1 MTLPRLRGK
10 IFGRRSVRA
19 RIAVA
24 CAGLF
29 LIIAAA
35 FTAALYTVVDRSFG
49 PTPPPSS
56 IPAGLARTC
65 QTAEAN
71 GTLKLDPALMTQCQ
85 YFLGAANQRTHDL
98 HQLLLWSLAGL
109 GVATIVAGIS
119 GWAIGRRI
127 LLPLHTITT
136 AARRASRERLD
147 ERISL
152 DGPADELKELADTFD
167 DMLNRLDLAF
177 ASQRRFVA
185 NASHELRTPLT
196 SMRTLIDVA
205 MAKPTRTT
213 GQLEV
218 LAGRVR
224 EALDQSD
231 ALIDG
236 LLTLARSDRGLTTRE
251 LVDLEAA
258 AQDAIDHASTAARTS
273 DIVIDADLSPAPT
286 LGDRVL
292 LERLVANL
300 LDNAVHYNL
309 TGGSVRVVTG
319 SDDDVSYIT
328 VTNSGPLVPESAVTS
343 LFEPFTRLE
352 GRVSNSRGVGL
363 GLSIV
368 TSVVNAHH
376 GHLDAEALPD
386 GGMKI
391 SARLPKTTV
400 GTSTDDIGQPV
411 KDRIPPSMNTRSK
424 SSLPTA
430 TTLSAN
436 PAAVVRHKPRE
447 GSVCRQ
453 LSFPTRWSA
462 ILADLWPASP
472 EPAILPRGP
481 SPPDPHAAGWGWSFS
496 LCRARSL
503 GRDAVVLGGHGPG
516 RQPLRRR
523 QPPRTPGAGL
533 HQDQHPHHQQRDAAG
548 APATPHPRLHQCRP
562 VTDYSCHRPDAT
574 AIGQFFEAI
583 PHLAEH
589 AKIACGNA
597 EALFRLAWSQP
608 PTLPPAGAARTP
620 NPDDCGRPS
629 SGHTERS
636 DLRPT

>member
-1 MTLPRLRGK
+1 MTLARLRRK

-29 LIIAAA
+29 LVIAAA
-35 FTAALYTVVDRSFG
+35 FTAAIYTVVDRSFG
-49 PTPPPSS
+49 PAPPPNS
-56 IPAGLARTC
+56 IPAGLVRTC

-71 GTLKLDPALMTQCQ
+71 HTLKLDPALGTQCQ

-224 EALDQSD
+224 QALDQSD

-273 DIVIDADLSPAPT
+273 GIVIDAELSPAPT

-292 LERLVANL
+292 LERLAANL

-436 PAAVVRHKPRE
+436 PGAV
-447 GSVCRQ
+447 
-453 LSFPTRWSA
+453 
-462 ILADLWPASP
+462 
-472 EPAILPRGP
+472 EPAILPGGRALRTP
-481 SPPDPHAAGWGWSFS
+481 R
-496 LCRARSL
+496 CRL
-503 GRDAVVLGGHGPG
+503 GLVV
-516 RQPLRRR
+516 QPLSCSVSGARCSCSGRAP
-523 QPPRTPGAGL
+523 QPW
-533 HQDQHPHHQQRDAAG
+533 
-548 APATPHPRLHQCRP
+548 
-562 VTDYSCHRPDAT
+562 TDSWT
-574 AIGQFFEAI
+574 E
-583 PHLAEH
+583 LA
-589 AKIACGNA
+589 
-597 EALFRLAWSQP
+597 
-608 PTLPPAGAARTP
+608 
-620 NPDDCGRPS
+620 
-629 SGHTERS
+629 
-636 DLRPT
+636 

>member
-35 FTAALYTVVDRSFG
+35 FTAAIYTVVDRSFG
-49 PTPPPSS
+49 PTPPPDS
-56 IPAGLARTC
+56 IPAGLVRTC

-71 GTLKLDPALMTQCQ
+71 HTLKLDPALMTQCQ

-292 LERLVANL
+292 LERLTANL

-352 GRVSNSRGVGL
+352 GRVSNSRGAGL

-400 GTSTDDIGQPV
+400 GTSTDDAGQPA
-411 KDRIPPSMNTRSK
+411 KDRSQPSMNTRSK
-424 SSLPTA
+424 SSLPTV

-436 PAAVVRHKPRE
+436 PPGRWCATNRE
-447 GSVCRQ
+447 RGSVCR
-453 LSFPTRWSA
+453 
-462 ILADLWPASP
+462 
-472 EPAILPRGP
+472 
-481 SPPDPHAAGWGWSFS
+481 
-496 LCRARSL
+496 
-503 GRDAVVLGGHGPG
+503 
-516 RQPLRRR
+516 
-523 QPPRTPGAGL
+523 
-533 HQDQHPHHQQRDAAG
+533 
-548 APATPHPRLHQCRP
+548 
-562 VTDYSCHRPDAT
+562 
-574 AIGQFFEAI
+574 
-583 PHLAEH
+583 
-589 AKIACGNA
+589 
-597 EALFRLAWSQP
+597 
-608 PTLPPAGAARTP
+608 
-620 NPDDCGRPS
+620 
-629 SGHTERS
+629 
-636 DLRPT
+636 